1 MRDCETAPKPGW
13 EPCAARRAGRGGAL
27 WNAPWYPHQRAM
39 WSSPALALALAAC
52 TAAAACSDPAAPE
65 ACTLGGFADGE
76 TTVREA
82 PLGPFVR
89 AAQITL
95 PVSALGTTHALV
107 FAEAAGTCG
116 APAATGRSLALL
128 FCEPPT
134 ERTYIA
140 VARSQFRCPGDNVL
154 AIVEDAGGGDV
165 TTGTAGTIRIE
176 QAGTCALGT
185 YSVTFG
191 GDVIEGA
198 FDAAVC
204 DAP

>member
-1 MRDCETAPKPGW
+1 MRSA
-13 EPCAARRAGRGGAL
+13 
-27 WNAPWYPHQRAM
+27 
-39 WSSPALALALAAC
+39 PALALALAAC
-52 TAAAACSDPAAPE
+52 TAAACGDPPAAE
-65 ACTLGGFADGE
+65 DCTLGGFADGE

-95 PVSALGTTHALV
+95 PASALGTTHALV
-107 FAEAAGTCG
+107 FAEVAGACG
-116 APAATGRSLALL
+116 EPAATGRSLALL

-154 AIVEDAGGGDV
+154 AIVEDGGGVDV
-165 TTGTAGTIRIE
+165 TTGAGGTIRIA
-176 QAGTCALGT
+176 QAGACAIGT
-185 YSVTFG
+185 YSATFG